1 MLWASLTLVFSVPS
15 FFRNEKASC
24 ANVTSTNGKK
34 WRGIWSKS
42 ASMGTILWN
51 LFGTS
56 LVLGDAAARR
66 GEAEGGLTR
75 LPCGWVPG
83 NLGARGQVKGYGQL
97 CFS

>member
-1 MLWASLTLVFSVPS
+1 
-15 FFRNEKASC
+15 
-24 ANVTSTNGKK
+24 
-34 WRGIWSKS
+34 
-42 ASMGTILWN
+42 MGTILWN
-51 LFGTS
+51 LFGSS
-56 LVLGDAAARR
+56 LVLGDAAARM